1 MSSFTKGDGAES
13 QTSRVVPLRA
23 PRTQWCLNH
32 MGRRMVASP
41 RAVSAGG
48 GGVLV
53 LAMSM
58 VQVAARAVMLGMRV
72 LRAKSISVF
81 VMS

>member
-1 MSSFTKGDGAES
+1 
-13 QTSRVVPLRA
+13 
-23 PRTQWCLNH
+23 
-32 MGRRMVASP
+32 MVASP